1 MPNPFLLIVSGLPC
15 AGKTS
20 IAERLAV
27 ELSLPLVT
35 KDGIKELLF
44 HALGWK
50 DRNWS
55 KQLSQASVELLL
67 YFAESQLAAGNSLI
81 IESNFQ
87 PDLAAPRFRAMQ
99 ARYEAVLFQVHCR
112 AASDTLYERFKAR
125 TGTRHPGHVDQE
137 YLEEFPSILARS
149 LQETLD
155 LGCPAAVVD
164 TTDFQK
170 VDYPTLLKAVR
181 DVQSAAQAQR

>member
-20 IAERLAV
+20 IAERLAN
-27 ELSLPLVT
+27 ELKLPLMT

-44 HALGWK
+44 NALGWK

-55 KQLSQASVELLL
+55 RQLSQASIELLL
-67 YFAESQLAAGNSLI
+67 YFAESQLAAGNSLV

-87 PDLAAPRFRAMQ
+87 PDLAVPRFRAMQ
-99 ARYEAVLFQVHCR
+99 ARYAAVLFQVHCR
-112 AASDTLYERFKAR
+112 AAADTLYERFKNR

-137 YLEEFPSILARS
+137 YLAEFQSILTRAP
-149 LQETLD
+149 QETPD
-155 LGCPAAVVD
+155 LGCPLVVVD

-170 VDYPTLLKAVR
+170 VDYPALLKAVR
-181 DVQSAAQAQR
+181 DVQGAAQAQR